1 MIGARGLMHDTGV
14 GLTSPLFF
22 VGVVENNV
30 DERLEGRVQVRA
42 FGVHGSNREVPTEN
56 LPWATLIHGDY
67 DPNGSIPQVNSFVFG
82 FFVDGR
88 DAQQPMILGLIPTQY
103 TLETNPA
110 EQGYGAI
117 PNGDA
122 QRLSQGS
129 NPEDFGEPQNSKLV
143 RGEKTQETYVALQ
156 EQNRIKD
163 IEVASNGINE
173 QRQTFEEP
181 APAYNTEYP
190 FNRVM
195 ETYSHVLEMDDT
207 PGSERIMIYHKRNG
221 SYISIDSTGTSVQ
234 KSTNDKYEINDV
246 HQHVYVGGKS
256 HVTIVGDSRVYVKGN
271 KVEEIQGNY
280 TQIVHGNHLLSI
292 GGQGNINASE
302 EVQIRSGK
310 LRFESNVEG
319 VNILASKKINLASG
333 ELTSI
338 RSNAGMRIQAKES
351 IGMKSI
357 EQKISLDAEESFS
370 IKTNQEYK
378 IESTENISIKTTKE
392 IRIESGEALIGGD
405 SLQIKTHKNLKV
417 ESLQKM
423 HFKSGD
429 SILMC
434 GDGPIDISAKGGDLN
449 IQSSS
454 NLNVLCNTGFMES
467 SSDFNIK
474 GSHVKIGGGSQVSL
488 KASTVAADD
497 IVQLANGASADP
509 SSAGEATCADGVVNL
524 PSIPDA
530 PEIPDL
536 AENSELPAPAAKSA
550 STSGYRNSGSTGA
563 SGYISSDEYGAANR
577 PPDSCKTNAPNAESY
592 SGERLT
598 RASVNEILSG
608 DEPNQAR
615 AEAERFLGRSMDDSE
630 WDNLV
635 AATVAE
641 SLPNSPQEQAAIMAV
656 ILNRVKDPRYPDTI
670 NGVLLQP
677 NQFQAVTGT
686 RANGRAPSRNFT
698 NPDRR
703 QMASTI
709 RGVNEYMGTMDSR
722 WLNFTSNIDA
732 AYGAG
737 TNIGFKNQVANSEG
751 SRVIGGTV
759 FGNVS

>member
-1 MIGARGLMHDTGV
+1 MHDTGV
-14 GLTSPLFF
+14 GLTNPLFF

-42 FGVHGSNREVPTEN
+42 FGVHGSNREVPTES

-67 DPNGSIPQVNSFVFG
+67 DPNGTLPPVNSFVFG

-103 TLETNPA
+103 TVEANPR

-122 QRLSQGS
+122 QRLSRGS
-129 NPEDFGEPQNSKLV
+129 NPEDFGEPQNSKLA
-143 RGEKTQETYVALQ
+143 RGEKTQETYVTLQ

-163 IEVASNGINE
+163 VEVAANGINE
-173 QRQTFEEP
+173 QRETFEEP
-181 APAYNTEYP
+181 APAYSAEYP

-256 HVTIVGDSRVYVKGN
+256 HVTILGDSRVYVKGN
-271 KVEEIQGNY
+271 KVEEIEGNY

-302 EVQIRSGK
+302 EVQIRAAK
-310 LRFESNVEG
+310 LRLESNVEG
-319 VNILASKKINLASG
+319 VNILAAKKINLASG

-338 RSNAGMRIQAKES
+338 KSDMEMRLQAKET
-351 IGMKSI
+351 IGLKST
-357 EQKISLDAEESFS
+357 EQKINIESEESFS
-370 IKTNQEYK
+370 IKTNKEYK
-378 IESTENISIKTTKE
+378 IESTENISFKTTKE
-392 IRIESGEALIGGD
+392 IRIESGEALQ
-405 SLQIKTHKNLKV
+405 LKTGNQFKV
-417 ESLQKM
+417 ESAEAM
-423 HFKSGD
+423 HIKSGN
-429 SILMC
+429 SISMSA
-434 GDGPIDISAKGGDLN
+434 DGPIDINATSGDLN

-454 NLNVLCNTGFMES
+454 NLNVLCDIGSMQS
-467 SSDFNIK
+467 SGDFNVK
-474 GSHVKIGGGSQVSL
+474 GEHVKLGGGTNVSID
-488 KASTVAADD
+488 ATNVAIDD
-497 IVQLANGASADP
+497 TISLANGDATAPSPAGSA
-509 SSAGEATCADGVVNL
+509 ANADGVTDA
-524 PSIPDA
+524 PEAPDA
-530 PEIPDL
+530 PETPDQ
-536 AENSELPAPAAKSA
+536 AENSELPEPAAKSA
-550 STSGYRNSGSTGA
+550 STTGHRNSGSTGS
-563 SGYISSDEYGAANR
+563 SGYVSSDESGSSNR
-577 PPDSCKTNAPNAESY
+577 PPDSSQSNAPASESY
-592 SGERLT
+592 SGQRLT
-598 RASVNEILSG
+598 SASVNEILSG

-656 ILNRVKDPRYPDTI
+656 ILNRVKDPRYPNTV

-686 RANGRAPSRNFT
+686 SANGRAPSRNFT

-732 AYGAG
+732 AYGPG